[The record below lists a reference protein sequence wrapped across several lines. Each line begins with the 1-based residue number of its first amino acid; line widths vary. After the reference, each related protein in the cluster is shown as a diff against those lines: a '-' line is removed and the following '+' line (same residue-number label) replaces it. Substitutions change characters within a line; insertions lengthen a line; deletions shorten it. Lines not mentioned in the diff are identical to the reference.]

1 MITASDLKT
10 GYVIQMN
17 GDLYSV
23 LKFKYNWSGRN
34 TATVTLK
41 LKNLENGST
50 LDTTMKGSEK
60 VEDVML
66 DQKEMQ
72 YIYKSGDFYA
82 LMDNET
88 YEQIEVHQDDLGDV
102 VNFLAEEGIVNV
114 SFHESRPVSFSLP
127 KNVILEVEYTEPGE
141 KGDSTGNPLKPAK
154 LSTGYEVNVPLFVN
168 IGEKIVVDTTTG
180 QYVSR
185 A

>member
-1 MITASDLKT
+1 MITASDLKS
-10 GYVIQMN
+10 GYVIEMN
-17 GDLYSV
+17 GNLYSV
-23 LKFKYNWSGRN
+23 LKSKYNWSGRN
-34 TATVTLK
+34 SATVTLK

-88 YEQIEVHQDDLGDV
+88 FEQIEVLENELGDV
-102 VNFLAEEGIVNV
+102 INFLDEEGIVNV
-114 SFHESRPVSFSLP
+114 AFHENRPVSFSLP
-127 KNVILEVEYTEPGE
+127 KNVTLEVEYTEPGE
-141 KGDSTGNPLKPAK
+141 KGDSTGNPMKPAK